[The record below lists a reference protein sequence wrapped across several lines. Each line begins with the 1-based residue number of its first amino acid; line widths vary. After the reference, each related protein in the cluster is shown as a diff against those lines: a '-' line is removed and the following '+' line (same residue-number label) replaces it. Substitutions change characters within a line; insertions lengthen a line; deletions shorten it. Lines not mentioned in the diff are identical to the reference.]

1 MPIYK
6 RIKIDES
13 SQLVIWKVEESEE
26 ELAKGIKL
34 SDYCQSRF
42 DAMKSTMHRKAFLS
56 IRHLL
61 GELGYSDFDLIYDE
75 NGKPHLKDG
84 REISISHS
92 FQFTAVIVSD
102 KKVGVDV
109 EKQRPKI
116 QKIASKFTPIEEYEK
131 LGEED
136 LIKKLTIVWGAKEA
150 LYKLY
155 GKQGLLFLHDI
166 FVYDFDFEV
175 STTMATVTYEGQKN
189 NYLLHFFE
197 MEDFICVY
205 AIQPSLIKGVI

>member
-6 RIKIDES
+6 RIRIDES
-13 SQLVIWKVEESEE
+13 SQLIIWEVKETEDQ
-26 ELAKGIKL
+26 LAKGIRL

-42 DAMKSTMHRKAFLS
+42 DSMKSTVHRKAFLS

-61 GELGYSDFDLIYDE
+61 KEFGYSDFDLIYDK

-84 REISISHS
+84 REISITHS

-116 QKIASKFTPIEEYEK
+116 QKIASKFTPIEEYK
-131 LGEED
+131 QLGEKD
-136 LIKKLTIVWGAKEA
+136 LIRKLTIVWGAKEA

-166 FVYDFDFEV
+166 FVFDFDFNAF
-175 STTMATVTYEGQKN
+175 TTSATVTYEGQKT
-189 NYLLHFFE
+189 NYLLHFFDVE
-197 MEDFICVY
+197 NFICVY
-205 AIQPSLIKGVI
+205 AIEP